1 MGILRISTSELN
13 PEIEHRSFRD
23 EVNGVGAIVAFTGIV
38 RGDDPELTLTLSHYA
53 GFTEKQII
61 KIATNAEKR
70 WSITNWRIIHR
81 VGIMLPNQPIVFVA
95 TSSRHRRDSFESA
108 DFLMD
113 YLKSEAPFWKSEKSS
128 GQVRWIEPR
137 VQDFKDKK
145 RWEE

>member
-113 YLKSEAPFWKSEKSS
+113 YLKSEAPFWKSEKSL
-128 GQVRWIEPR
+128 GKKKWIEPR
-137 VQDFKDKK
+137 LQDLNDKK

>member
-81 VGIMLPNQPIVFVA
+81 VGIMLPNEPIVFVA

>member
-1 MGILRISTSELN
+1 VGILRVSTSELN

-81 VGIMLPNQPIVFVA
+81 VGIMLPNEPIVFVA

>member
-1 MGILRISTSELN
+1 MGILRVSTSELN

-81 VGIMLPNQPIVFVA
+81 VGIMLPNEPIVFVA

>member
-1 MGILRISTSELN
+1 
-13 PEIEHRSFRD
+13 
-23 EVNGVGAIVAFTGIV
+23 
-38 RGDDPELTLTLSHYA
+38 
-53 GFTEKQII
+53 
-61 KIATNAEKR
+61 
-70 WSITNWRIIHR
+70 
-81 VGIMLPNQPIVFVA
+81 LPNEPIVFVA

>member
-81 VGIMLPNQPIVFVA
+81 VGIMLPNQPIVFFS

>member
-1 MGILRISTSELN
+1 VGILRISTSELN

>member
-1 MGILRISTSELN
+1 VGILRISTSELN

-81 VGIMLPNQPIVFVA
+81 VGIMLPNEPIVFVA

>member
-1 MGILRISTSELN
+1 MGILRISTLELN

-81 VGIMLPNQPIVFVA
+81 VGIMLPNEPIVFVA

>member
-1 MGILRISTSELN
+1 MGILRVSTSELN